1 MESKQV
7 FPLLKLNLFKFLHQ
21 QKLQQKKEVK
31 KLTLNYQT
39 LYRQNLK
46 SKVLFNSYPEV
57 FLSEAE
63 CNAGYKLAAALAN
76 YDITD
81 ERSLKFAEIK
91 CKQRVKLPRLQL
103 QYFILHKILIIYLI
117 SDKYLNKQIQ
127 SQNIIDVNN
136 QNLKKRQ
143 YSKYNLSKKKL
154 LIQLTQTFLNH
165 FIKIPFMKSQIRLN
179 QIILL
184 GQITS
189 QLKNKSCNL
198 EIKVFQI
205 FFYQQLKNYV
215 VCNNLSQT
223 CLLQALKIFIKFV
236 SSQNFFQNCSDWC
249 SENKI
254 WLNIIVEQKST
265 EKQLRTVQINTQTS
279 HKLINDF
286 KIKDNLRRPMQRKF
300 YIKILLFRMN
310 ITSQQKNLQQEQR
323 IYSQNFLNINQFFHT
338 KHKIWL
344 KIINYKWSNNQ
355 QKKIGQILQFSRL
368 SQFIND
374 KDKLIQKYILIQT
387 IKMEK
392 LYKLNSKQQFLIIFL
407 MIQKIKNENLNLI
420 TNYLYNQYNMT
431 TQIKKLSK
439 LDHTVP
445 IYSPRTTYKQIL
457 HTDETLLADLTLNFD
472 PFTINVLRTEFLM
485 RHGSMEVTEF
495 ILVVKEHLLSWQLEI
510 SNRDIKLIRQL
521 VNLFEEIDLNGNGNL
536 EWEEFTNYIIEKATV
551 LNNIKSKQDEI
562 KLYTK
567 SNMKPFKKFT
577 QIITRVIYIK
587 EIDKIAF
594 FEEGSDEIQFMT
606 PDGGFGLK
614 PLKIVPISDKVVTTQ
629 AKKDKDKQNFV
640 IVKKEDTIEKKTQ
653 ILSMLYID
661 DPKYQILLTSTHDG
675 YVRGWRYQSSGFV
688 QANQPDN
695 DEEMIEHH
703 FNNDIYSMT
712 WDGINEILYCGQKEG
727 QINIW
732 NLKNDTEIQF
742 EDISHTDVVMDMIA
756 MPKLQFMASASL
768 DHNLILWNTLSKKRE
783 RTYKEHTRGIVSLA
797 FNESL
802 ILLFSA
808 GFDHNLCVW
817 NPYIESLI
825 FKIQGHSSP
834 VIGVVVIEGTSQIV
848 SLDQEG
854 SVKVWDTKKFNCV
867 QQFSVET
874 QDEKHKFNPSSLC
887 YIPKPLR
894 LIFGGRSIYSYEYDK
909 NYNPNSVDDYVAVC
923 CKFIE
928 NQMAFF
934 TPAGTKIK
942 IWNAL
947 TGDVKKIYSD
957 ITTTEITAF
966 KLDNLDKRFIIGDS
980 SGTVALFNVINGAKI
995 KNLPKHSGEVVAI
1008 VHASDIGSFF
1018 TGSMD
1023 NNVFMTLDNEF
1034 GESELLR
1041 TFIIQDGQLT
1051 YLSYDPAMK
1060 HLLAGT
1066 NSGQIRFYE
1075 TDTNKLH
1082 GVANEFKQGEEITSI
1097 NLIKGIPFM
1106 FVTNSQGRI
1115 SIMSMPPVLHR
1126 FVKVYTFTNI
1136 DPEIPSQL
1144 LGISNA
1150 VFSQDKKVLYISDDK
1165 GFIKCFEVDWLVD
1178 FLINI
1183 VNEKDKEEAAIKRI
1197 KGLKTTQNGRQM
1209 LTLPKIA
1216 QKEVKMK
1223 WITRAHYEVIKSL
1236 EYVEK
1241 ENFLITTA
1249 FDKKVKLWDAETGK
1263 FIDSF
1268 QQNYDRKE
1276 PRPIALK
1283 RSGTDEIYNAELNER
1298 VDLKYSLLLQQQQQE
1313 EQSGQVQQ
1321 IQVLEEKISDPLG
1334 QTKSPQEEF
1343 NPFYYLEKIDQSKL
1357 STLKSNPEWKLEIR
1371 FKEYYENYEQKIKT
1385 LFEQVKIKEREVY
1398 EKQVKQGIHN
1408 RHFKGQNG
1416 PSDDDK
1422 QFEQNHKPI
1431 IKDDEGN
1438 NNHPLQQQASQQ
1450 FTQKIKL
1457 EQVLQRYK
1465 VQQKDQHQIQQR
1477 GNLQINL
1484 DSMIN
1489 QSDIVKELK
1498 QQHSD
1503 LQENYKFGNK
1513 GGNLT
1518 PQAKSTS
1525 VPPLVKNVTQR
1536 QTKKVDPQ
1544 LFEKLYKQNLK
1555 SKALYN
1561 SDPKIFLSEAECNA
1575 ASRFVTVLEIYD
1587 ITDERSQKFK
1597 EIKCRSKVKLPRL
1610 Q

>member
-1 MESKQV
+1 
-7 FPLLKLNLFKFLHQ
+7 
-21 QKLQQKKEVK
+21 
-31 KLTLNYQT
+31 
-39 LYRQNLK
+39 
-46 SKVLFNSYPEV
+46 
-57 FLSEAE
+57 
-63 CNAGYKLAAALAN
+63 
-76 YDITD
+76 
-81 ERSLKFAEIK
+81 
-91 CKQRVKLPRLQL
+91 
-103 QYFILHKILIIYLI
+103 
-117 SDKYLNKQIQ
+117 
-127 SQNIIDVNN
+127 
-136 QNLKKRQ
+136 
-143 YSKYNLSKKKL
+143 
-154 LIQLTQTFLNH
+154 
-165 FIKIPFMKSQIRLN
+165 
-179 QIILL
+179 
-184 GQITS
+184 
-189 QLKNKSCNL
+189 
-198 EIKVFQI
+198 
-205 FFYQQLKNYV
+205 
-215 VCNNLSQT
+215 
-223 CLLQALKIFIKFV
+223 
-236 SSQNFFQNCSDWC
+236 
-249 SENKI
+249 
-254 WLNIIVEQKST
+254 
-265 EKQLRTVQINTQTS
+265 
-279 HKLINDF
+279 
-286 KIKDNLRRPMQRKF
+286 
-300 YIKILLFRMN
+300 
-310 ITSQQKNLQQEQR
+310 
-323 IYSQNFLNINQFFHT
+323 
-338 KHKIWL
+338 
-344 KIINYKWSNNQ
+344 
-355 QKKIGQILQFSRL
+355 
-368 SQFIND
+368 
-374 KDKLIQKYILIQT
+374 
-387 IKMEK
+387 
-392 LYKLNSKQQFLIIFL
+392 
-407 MIQKIKNENLNLI
+407 
-420 TNYLYNQYNMT
+420 MT

-445 IYSPRTTYKQIL
+445 IYSPRSTYKQIL

-472 PFTINVLRTEFLM
+472 PFTINVLRTEFLI
-485 RHGSMEVTEF
+485 RQGSMEVTEF

-521 VNLFEEIDLNGNGNL
+521 VNLFEEIDLNGNGKL

-567 SNMKPFKKFT
+567 SNMKPYKKFT

-629 AKKDKDKQNFV
+629 AKKDKDKQNNQFI

-653 ILSMLYID
+653 ILAMLYID

-834 VIGVVVIEGTSQIV
+834 VIGVLVIEGTSQIV

-854 SVKVWDTKKFNCV
+854 IVKVWDTKKFNCV

-887 YIPKPLR
+887 YIPKPLK

-995 KNLPKHSGEVVAI
+995 KNLPKHSGEVVTI
-1008 VHASDIGSFF
+1008 VHASDIGAFF

-1023 NNVFMTLDNEF
+1023 NNVFMSLDNEF

-1041 TFIIQDGQLT
+1041 AFIIQDGQLT
-1051 YLSYDPAMK
+1051 YLNYDPMMK

-1126 FVKVYTFTNI
+1126 FVKIFTFTNV

-1150 VFSQDKKVLYISDDK
+1150 VFSYEKKMLFLSDDK

-1178 FLINI
+1178 FLIHV
-1183 VNEKDKEEAAIKRI
+1183 VNEKDKEDVATKRI
-1197 KGLKTTQNGRQM
+1197 KGLKTTQNARQM
-1209 LTLPKIA
+1209 LVLPKIA
-1216 QKEVKMK
+1216 QREVKIK

-1241 ENFLITTA
+1241 EDFLITTA

-1283 RSGTDEIYNAELNER
+1283 RSGTEEIYNVELNER
-1298 VDLKYSLLLQQQQQE
+1298 VDLKYTQFIQQQQSE
-1313 EQSGQVQQ
+1313 EQTGQAQQ
-1321 IQVLEEKISDPLG
+1321 IQYIEEKIQDPLG
-1334 QTKSPQEEF
+1334 LIKSPQEEF
-1343 NPFYYLEKIDQSKL
+1343 NPFFQLEKIDQSKL
-1357 STLKSNPEWKLEIR
+1357 TTLKSNPEWKLEIG
-1371 FKEYYENYEQKIKT
+1371 FKEYYEKYEQKIKT
-1385 LFEQVKIKEREVY
+1385 LFDQVKMKEKEVH

-1408 RHFKGQNG
+1408 RHFKVQNG
-1416 PSDDDK
+1416 QLEEDK
-1422 QFEQNHKPI
+1422 QFENNHKPI
-1431 IKDDEGN
+1431 IKDDEAN
-1438 NNHPLQQQASQQ
+1438 NNHSNYQQAPPQ
-1450 FTQKIKL
+1450 FNQKIRL
-1457 EQVLQRYK
+1457 EQVLSRYK
-1465 VQQKDQHQIQQR
+1465 VQSKDQHPNSQR
-1477 GNLQINL
+1477 GNQQMNL
-1484 DSMIN
+1484 DSLIN

-1503 LQENYKFGNK
+1503 YQENYKFGSK

-1518 PQAKSTS
+1518 PQGKSTQ
-1525 VPPLVKNVTQR
+1525 VPPLFKSGVQKQA
-1536 QTKKVDPQ
+1536 KKVDPQ

-1555 SKALYN
+1555 SKAICN

>member
-1 MESKQV
+1 
-7 FPLLKLNLFKFLHQ
+7 
-21 QKLQQKKEVK
+21 
-31 KLTLNYQT
+31 
-39 LYRQNLK
+39 
-46 SKVLFNSYPEV
+46 
-57 FLSEAE
+57 
-63 CNAGYKLAAALAN
+63 
-76 YDITD
+76 
-81 ERSLKFAEIK
+81 
-91 CKQRVKLPRLQL
+91 
-103 QYFILHKILIIYLI
+103 
-117 SDKYLNKQIQ
+117 
-127 SQNIIDVNN
+127 
-136 QNLKKRQ
+136 
-143 YSKYNLSKKKL
+143 
-154 LIQLTQTFLNH
+154 
-165 FIKIPFMKSQIRLN
+165 
-179 QIILL
+179 
-184 GQITS
+184 
-189 QLKNKSCNL
+189 
-198 EIKVFQI
+198 
-205 FFYQQLKNYV
+205 
-215 VCNNLSQT
+215 
-223 CLLQALKIFIKFV
+223 
-236 SSQNFFQNCSDWC
+236 
-249 SENKI
+249 
-254 WLNIIVEQKST
+254 
-265 EKQLRTVQINTQTS
+265 
-279 HKLINDF
+279 
-286 KIKDNLRRPMQRKF
+286 
-300 YIKILLFRMN
+300 
-310 ITSQQKNLQQEQR
+310 
-323 IYSQNFLNINQFFHT
+323 
-338 KHKIWL
+338 
-344 KIINYKWSNNQ
+344 
-355 QKKIGQILQFSRL
+355 
-368 SQFIND
+368 
-374 KDKLIQKYILIQT
+374 
-387 IKMEK
+387 
-392 LYKLNSKQQFLIIFL
+392 
-407 MIQKIKNENLNLI
+407 
-420 TNYLYNQYNMT
+420 MT

-445 IYSPRTTYKQIL
+445 IYSPRSTYKQIL

-472 PFTINVLRTEFLM
+472 PFTINVLRTEFLI
-485 RHGSMEVTEF
+485 RQGSMEVTEF

-521 VNLFEEIDLNGNGNL
+521 VNLFEEIDLNGNGKL

-567 SNMKPFKKFT
+567 SNMKPYKKFT

-629 AKKDKDKQNFV
+629 AKKDKDKQNFI

-653 ILSMLYID
+653 ILAMLYID

-703 FNNDIYSMT
+703 FTNDIYSMT

-834 VIGVVVIEGTSQIV
+834 VIGVLVIEGTSQIV

-854 SVKVWDTKKFNCV
+854 IVKVWDTKKFNCV

-887 YIPKPLR
+887 YIPKPLK

-1008 VHASDIGSFF
+1008 VHASDIGAFF

-1023 NNVFMTLDNEF
+1023 NNVFMSLDNEF

-1051 YLSYDPAMK
+1051 YLSYDPMMK

-1126 FVKVYTFTNI
+1126 FAKIFTFTNV

-1150 VFSQDKKVLYISDDK
+1150 VFSQEKKVLFLSDDK

-1178 FLINI
+1178 FLIHV
-1183 VNEKDKEEAAIKRI
+1183 VNEKDKEDVATKRI
-1197 KGLKTTQNGRQM
+1197 KGLKTTQNARQM
-1209 LTLPKIA
+1209 LVLPKIA
-1216 QKEVKMK
+1216 QREVKIK
-1223 WITRAHYEVIKSL
+1223 WIIRAHYEVIKSL

-1241 ENFLITTA
+1241 EDFLITTA

-1283 RSGTDEIYNAELNER
+1283 RSGTEEIYNVDLNER
-1298 VDLKYSLLLQQQQQE
+1298 VDLKYTQFVQQQQSE
-1313 EQSGQVQQ
+1313 DQSGQAQQ
-1321 IQVLEEKISDPLG
+1321 IYYIEEKIQDPLG
-1334 QTKSPQEEF
+1334 LIKSPQEEF
-1343 NPFYYLEKIDQSKL
+1343 NPFFYLEKIDQTKL
-1357 STLKSNPEWKLEIR
+1357 NTLKSNPEWKLEIG
-1371 FKEYYENYEQKIKT
+1371 FKEYYERYEQKIKT
-1385 LFEQVKIKEREVY
+1385 LFDQVKIKEKEVH

-1408 RHFKGQNG
+1408 RHFKVQNG
-1416 PSDDDK
+1416 QSEDDK
-1422 QFEQNHKPI
+1422 QFEYNHKPI
-1431 IKDDEGN
+1431 IKDDELN
-1438 NNHPLQQQASQQ
+1438 NNHSNQQQAPQQ
-1450 FTQKIKL
+1450 FNQKIRL
-1457 EQVLQRYK
+1457 EQVLSRYK
-1465 VQQKDQHQIQQR
+1465 VQQKDQHPNSQR
-1477 GNLQINL
+1477 GNQQMNL
-1484 DSMIN
+1484 DSLIN

-1503 LQENYKFGNK
+1503 YQENYKFGSK

-1518 PQAKSTS
+1518 PQGRSTQ
-1525 VPPLVKNVTQR
+1525 VPPLFKSGVQK
-1536 QTKKVDPQ
+1536 QTKKVDPH

-1555 SKALYN
+1555 CKAICN

-1597 EIKCRSKVKLPRL
+1597 EIKCKSKVKLPRL

>member
-1 MESKQV
+1 M
-7 FPLLKLNLFKFLHQ
+7 
-21 QKLQQKKEVK
+21 
-31 KLTLNYQT
+31 
-39 LYRQNLK
+39 RQ
-46 SKVLFNSYPEV
+46 
-57 FLSEAE
+57 
-63 CNAGYKLAAALAN
+63 
-76 YDITD
+76 
-81 ERSLKFAEIK
+81 
-91 CKQRVKLPRLQL
+91 
-103 QYFILHKILIIYLI
+103 
-117 SDKYLNKQIQ
+117 
-127 SQNIIDVNN
+127 
-136 QNLKKRQ
+136 
-143 YSKYNLSKKKL
+143 
-154 LIQLTQTFLNH
+154 
-165 FIKIPFMKSQIRLN
+165 
-179 QIILL
+179 
-184 GQITS
+184 
-189 QLKNKSCNL
+189 
-198 EIKVFQI
+198 
-205 FFYQQLKNYV
+205 
-215 VCNNLSQT
+215 
-223 CLLQALKIFIKFV
+223 
-236 SSQNFFQNCSDWC
+236 
-249 SENKI
+249 
-254 WLNIIVEQKST
+254 
-265 EKQLRTVQINTQTS
+265 
-279 HKLINDF
+279 
-286 KIKDNLRRPMQRKF
+286 
-300 YIKILLFRMN
+300 
-310 ITSQQKNLQQEQR
+310 
-323 IYSQNFLNINQFFHT
+323 
-338 KHKIWL
+338 
-344 KIINYKWSNNQ
+344 
-355 QKKIGQILQFSRL
+355 
-368 SQFIND
+368 
-374 KDKLIQKYILIQT
+374 
-387 IKMEK
+387 
-392 LYKLNSKQQFLIIFL
+392 
-407 MIQKIKNENLNLI
+407 
-420 TNYLYNQYNMT
+420 
-431 TQIKKLSK
+431 
-439 LDHTVP
+439 
-445 IYSPRTTYKQIL
+445 
-457 HTDETLLADLTLNFD
+457 
-472 PFTINVLRTEFLM
+472 
-485 RHGSMEVTEF
+485 GSMEVTEF

-521 VNLFEEIDLNGNGNL
+521 VNLFEEIDLNGNGKL

-606 PDGGFGLK
+606 PDGGFGLR

-629 AKKDKDKQNFV
+629 AKKDKDKQNFI
-640 IVKKEDTIEKKTQ
+640 IVKKEDTIEKKTK
-653 ILSMLYID
+653 ILTMLYID
-661 DPKYQILLTSTHDG
+661 DPKYQVLLTSTHDG

-688 QANQPDN
+688 LANQPDN

-732 NLKNDTEIQF
+732 NLKTDTETQLQS
-742 EDISHTDVVMDMIA
+742 EGGHTDVVMDMIA

-768 DHNLILWNTLSKKRE
+768 DGNLILWNTLYNKRE

-887 YIPKPLR
+887 YIPKPLK

-1008 VHASDIGSFF
+1008 VHASDIGAFF

-1097 NLIKGIPFM
+1097 NLIKGIPFL
-1106 FVTNSQGRI
+1106 FVTNSQGRV

-1150 VFSQDKKVLYISDDK
+1150 VFSQEKKVLFLSDDK

-1178 FLINI
+1178 FLINV
-1183 VNEKDKEEAAIKRI
+1183 VNEKDKEDAATKRMKGIKT
-1197 KGLKTTQNGRQM
+1197 GSTQNARQM
-1209 LTLPKIA
+1209 LALPKVP

-1283 RSGTDEIYNAELNER
+1283 RSGTEEIYNTDLNER
-1298 VDLKYSLLLQQQQQE
+1298 VDLKYTQLIQQLLSE
-1313 EQSGQVQQ
+1313 EQNGQLPQ
-1321 IQVLEEKISDPLG
+1321 IQVLEDKISDPLG
-1334 QTKSPQEEF
+1334 LTKSPQEEF
-1343 NPFYYLEKIDQSKL
+1343 NPFYYLEKIDQTKL
-1357 STLKSNPEWKLEIR
+1357 STIKSNPEWKLEIG
-1371 FKEYYENYEQKIKT
+1371 FKEYYEKYEQKIKT
-1385 LFEQVKIKEREVY
+1385 LFDQVKIKEKEVH

-1408 RHFKGQNG
+1408 RHFKVQNY
-1416 PSDDDK
+1416 STDDAK
-1422 QFEQNHKPI
+1422 QFDSNHKPI
-1431 IKDDEGN
+1431 LKEDEGN
-1438 NNHPLQQQASQQ
+1438 NNHQQQASLQ
-1450 FTQKIKL
+1450 FNQKLKP
-1457 EQVLQRYK
+1457 EQVLQKHK
-1465 VQQKDQHQIQQR
+1465 VQQKDQHQITQG
-1477 GNLQINL
+1477 GNQQINF
-1484 DSMIN
+1484 DSITN
-1489 QSDIVKELK
+1489 QGEIVKELK
-1498 QQHSD
+1498 QQQQD
-1503 LQENYKFGNK
+1503 LQENLKHGIK
-1513 GGNLT
+1513 VSIST
-1518 PQAKSTS
+1518 PQIKSIQVPSLAKAGTS
-1525 VPPLVKNVTQR
+1525 KKN
-1536 QTKKVDPQ
+1536 KKVDPQ
-1544 LFEKLYKQNLK
+1544 LFEKLYRQNLK
-1555 SKALYN
+1555 SKVLFN
-1561 SDPKIFLSEAECNA
+1561 SDPEVFLSEAECNA
-1575 ASRFVTVLEIYD
+1575 AYKLAAALANYD
-1587 ITDERSQKFK
+1587 ITDERSLKFA
-1597 EIKCRSKVKLPRL
+1597 EIKCRSKIKLPRL